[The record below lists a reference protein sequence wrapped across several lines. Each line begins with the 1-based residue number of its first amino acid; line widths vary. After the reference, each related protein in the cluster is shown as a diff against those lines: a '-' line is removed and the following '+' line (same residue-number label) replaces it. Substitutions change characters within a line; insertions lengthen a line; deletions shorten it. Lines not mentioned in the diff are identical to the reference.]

1 MINKRRGR
9 KPLNIPEQDKR
20 RTCSI
25 RASKTEYEIVKVFVK
40 LLRQDMEKCRV
51 FLGLAQPSDAVCP
64 PPPSTSESGTA
75 ESGASADSGLTPEQQ
90 TVFAAMAAGHNV
102 FLSGGAGTG
111 KTYLLEHF
119 IQYAQGEGKTVLR
132 MAPTGIAARIIHGTT
147 IHRAIH
153 APTTVIGPDNFQ
165 STDYACQMGKKVYEV
180 IARTDIIIVDEISMC
195 RSDLFAYLAKIIL
208 AEEQPHVP
216 FRFDAKEKKGNA
228 QSYEELLTPIKHPIQ
243 LILCGDFA
251 QLPPIIDKGSREVWR
266 RCYPENE
273 AGWPF
278 LTAQWDALQLKIF
291 DLKKVIRQA
300 DPAFA
305 EALNLIRRGNPA
317 GIQYINQNSAKMP
330 QPNCMTVCT
339 RNSEVDRI
347 NKEHYSQLDTQYQKT
362 YRLEEEGDV
371 TDDDKR
377 NIPGRLKLTPGAR
390 ILFLANDTE
399 ENPPRYA
406 NGSFGT
412 VTATKMDS
420 VMVELDSGS
429 SEIEVKRK
437 VWQVTR
443 PVLIEDEDTGE
454 KKVEEKVVGKF
465 SQIPVTLGWA
475 ITIHKSQG
483 QSYDAMNVD
492 PANIFAPGQLYVAL
506 SRCKDVH
513 KLHLSRPLV
522 PSDVITSDAVKRFY
536 GWTEQGVDSQK
547 EGE

>member
-1 MINKRRGR
+1 
-9 KPLNIPEQDKR
+9 
-20 RTCSI
+20 
-25 RASKTEYEIVKVFVK
+25 
-40 LLRQDMEKCRV
+40 MEKCCI
-51 FLGLAQPSDAVCP
+51 FLGIPQAANAVCP
-64 PPPSTSESGTA
+64 PSPPAPEPCTTQENVDVSST
-75 ESGASADSGLTPEQQ
+75 LTPEQQ
-90 TVFAAMAAGHNV
+90 DAFAAMADGHNV

-132 MAPTGIAARIIHGTT
+132 MAPTGIAARIIKGTT

-153 APTTVIGPDNFQ
+153 APTTVIGPDNFRLA
-165 STDYACQMGKKVYEV
+165 SYAHQMGKKVYEV
-180 IARTDIIIVDEISMC
+180 IARTDILIVDEISMC

-208 AEEQPHVP
+208 AEDQLHVP
-216 FRFDAKEKKGNA
+216 FRFDAKEEDTQKD
-228 QSYEELLTPIKHPIQ
+228 EELTPIRHHIQ

-251 QLPPIIDKGSREVWR
+251 QLPPIIGKDSREVWR

-278 LTAQWDALQLKIF
+278 LTAQWDALHLQIF
-291 DLKKVIRQA
+291 DLKKVIRQS

-317 GIQYINQNSAKMP
+317 GIQYINENSAKMP

-339 RNSEVDRI
+339 KNSEVDRI
-347 NKEHYSQLDTQYQKT
+347 NKEHYLQLDTQYQKT

-377 NIPGRLKLTPGAR
+377 NIPSRLKLTPGAR

-399 ENPPRYA
+399 ENPPRYS

-429 SEIEVKRK
+429 EIEVKRK
-437 VWQVTR
+437 IWQVTR

-454 KKVEEKVVGKF
+454 KRVEEKVVGKF
-465 SQIPVTLGWA
+465 SQIPVMLGWA

-513 KLHLSRPLV
+513 KMHLSRPLV
-522 PSDVITSDAVKRFY
+522 PSDVLTSDAVKRFY
-536 GWTEQGVDSQK
+536 GWIEQEVDPK
-547 EGE
+547 KKGE

>member
-1 MINKRRGR
+1 MSTKRRGR

-64 PPPSTSESGTA
+64 PPPSTSESGAA

-305 EALNLIRRGNPA
+305 EALNLIRRGDPA
-317 GIQYINQNSAKMP
+317 GIRYINQNSAKMP

-339 RNSEVDRI
+339 KNSEVDRI
-347 NKEHYSQLDTQYQKT
+347 NKEHYLQLDTQYQKT

-377 NIPGRLKLTPGAR
+377 NIPSRLKLTPGAR
-390 ILFLANDTE
+390 ILFLANDTDA
-399 ENPPRYA
+399 NPSRYS

-429 SEIEVKRK
+429 EIEVKRK
-437 VWQVTR
+437 IWQVTR

-454 KKVEEKVVGKF
+454 KRVEEKVVGKF

>member
-1 MINKRRGR
+1 M
-9 KPLNIPEQDKR
+9 
-20 RTCSI
+20 
-25 RASKTEYEIVKVFVK
+25 
-40 LLRQDMEKCRV
+40 
-51 FLGLAQPSDAVCP
+51 
-64 PPPSTSESGTA
+64 
-75 ESGASADSGLTPEQQ
+75 AD
-90 TVFAAMAAGHNV
+90 GHNV

-111 KTYLLEHF
+111 KTYVLEHF
-119 IQYAQGEGKTVLR
+119 IQYAQNEGKTVLR
-132 MAPTGIAARIIHGTT
+132 MAPTGIAARIIKGTT

-165 STDYACQMGKKVYEV
+165 LASYAHQMGKKVYEV
-180 IARTDIIIVDEISMC
+180 IARTDILIVDEISMC

-208 AEEQPHVP
+208 AEDQPHVP
-216 FRFDAKEKKGNA
+216 FRFDAKEEDTQKD
-228 QSYEELLTPIKHPIQ
+228 EELTPIRHHIQ

-251 QLPPIIDKGSREVWR
+251 QLPPIIGKDSREVWR

-317 GIQYINQNSAKMP
+317 GIQYINENSAKMP

-339 RNSEVDRI
+339 KNSEVDRI
-347 NKEHYSQLDTQYQKT
+347 NKEHYLQLDTQYQKT

-399 ENPPRYA
+399 ENPPRYS

-429 SEIEVKRK
+429 EIEVKRK
-437 VWQVTR
+437 IWQVTR

-454 KKVEEKVVGKF
+454 KRVEEKVVGKF
-465 SQIPVTLGWA
+465 SQIPVMLGWA

>member
-1 MINKRRGR
+1 MPTKRRGR
-9 KPLNIPEQDKR
+9 KPKNLSEDDKR
-20 RTCSI
+20 RPCTI
-25 RASKTEYEIVKVFVK
+25 RASKAEYEVIKVFVK
-40 LLRQDMEKCRV
+40 FLRKDMEKCCI
-51 FLGLAQPSDAVCP
+51 FLGIPQAANAVCP
-64 PPPSTSESGTA
+64 PSPPAPEPCTTQESVDVSST
-75 ESGASADSGLTPEQQ
+75 LTPEQQ
-90 TVFAAMAAGHNV
+90 DAFAAMADGHNV

-132 MAPTGIAARIIHGTT
+132 MAPTGIAARIIKGTT

-165 STDYACQMGKKVYEV
+165 LASYAHQMGKKVYEV
-180 IARTDIIIVDEISMC
+180 IARTDILIVDEISMC

-208 AEEQPHVP
+208 AEDQLHVP
-216 FRFDAKEKKGNA
+216 FRFDAKEEDTQKD
-228 QSYEELLTPIKHPIQ
+228 EELTPIRHHIQ

-251 QLPPIIDKGSREVWR
+251 QLPPIIGKDSREVWR

-317 GIQYINQNSAKMP
+317 GIQYINQNSSKMP
-330 QPNCMTVCT
+330 QSNCMTVCT
-339 RNSEVDRI
+339 KNSEVDRI
-347 NKEHYSQLDTQYQKT
+347 NKEHYLQLDTQYQKT

-377 NIPGRLKLTPGAR
+377 NIPSRLKLTPGAR

-399 ENPPRYA
+399 ENPPRYS

-429 SEIEVKRK
+429 EIEVKRK
-437 VWQVTR
+437 IWQVTR

-454 KKVEEKVVGKF
+454 KRVEEKVVGKF
-465 SQIPVTLGWA
+465 SQIPVMLGWA

-513 KLHLSRPLV
+513 KMHLSRPLV
-522 PSDVITSDAVKRFY
+522 PSDVLTSDAVKRFY
-536 GWTEQGVDSQK
+536 GWIEQEVDPK
-547 EGE
+547 EKGE

>member
-1 MINKRRGR
+1 MPTKRRGR
-9 KPLNIPEQDKR
+9 KPQNISEDDKR
-20 RTCSI
+20 RPCTI
-25 RASKTEYEIVKVFVK
+25 RASKAEYEVIKVFVK
-40 LLRQDMEKCRV
+40 FLRKDMEKCCI
-51 FLGLAQPSDAVCP
+51 FLGIPQAANTVCP
-64 PPPSTSESGTA
+64 PSPPAPEPCTVKE
-75 ESGASADSGLTPEQQ
+75 SADVSSTLTLEQQ
-90 TVFAAMAAGHNV
+90 DAFAAMADGHNV

-111 KTYLLEHF
+111 KTYVLEHF
-119 IQYAQGEGKTVLR
+119 IQYAQDEGKTVLR
-132 MAPTGIAARIIHGTT
+132 MAPTGIAARIIKGTT

-165 STDYACQMGKKVYEV
+165 LASYAHQMGKKVYEV
-180 IARTDIIIVDEISMC
+180 IARTDILIVDEISMC

-208 AEEQPHVP
+208 AEDQLHVP
-216 FRFDAKEKKGNA
+216 FRFDAKEEDTQKDKK
-228 QSYEELLTPIKHPIQ
+228 LTPIRHHIQ

-251 QLPPIIDKGSREVWR
+251 QLPPIIGKDSREVWR

-278 LTAQWDALQLKIF
+278 LTAQWDALKLKIF

-317 GIQYINQNSAKMP
+317 GIQYINENSSKMP

-339 RNSEVDRI
+339 KNSEVDRI

-399 ENPPRYA
+399 ENPPRYS

-429 SEIEVKRK
+429 EIEVKRK
-437 VWQVTR
+437 IWQVTR

-454 KKVEEKVVGKF
+454 KRVEEKVVGKF
-465 SQIPVTLGWA
+465 SQIPVMLGWA

-513 KLHLSRPLV
+513 KMHLSRPLV
-522 PSDVITSDAVKRFY
+522 PSDVLISDAVKRFY
-536 GWTEQGVDSQK
+536 GWIEQEVDPK
-547 EGE
+547 KKGE

>member
-1 MINKRRGR
+1 MSTKRRGR

-64 PPPSTSESGTA
+64 PPPSTSESGAA

-165 STDYACQMGKKVYEV
+165 TTDYAHQIGKKVYEV

-216 FRFDAKEKKGNA
+216 FRFDAKEKKENA

-278 LTAQWDALQLKIF
+278 LTAQWDALQLKTF
-291 DLKKVIRQA
+291 DLKKVIRQV

-305 EALNLIRRGNPA
+305 EALNLIRRGDPA
-317 GIQYINQNSAKMP
+317 GIRYINQNSAKMP

-420 VMVELDSGS
+420 VMVELDGG

-443 PVLIEDEDTGE
+443 PVLIEDENTGE

-492 PANIFAPGQLYVAL
+492 PANLFAPGQLYVAL

-513 KLHLSRPLV
+513 KMYLSRPLV

-536 GWTEQGVDSQK
+536 GWIEQEVDPK
-547 EGE
+547 EKGE

>member
-1 MINKRRGR
+1 
-9 KPLNIPEQDKR
+9 
-20 RTCSI
+20 
-25 RASKTEYEIVKVFVK
+25 
-40 LLRQDMEKCRV
+40 
-51 FLGLAQPSDAVCP
+51 
-64 PPPSTSESGTA
+64 
-75 ESGASADSGLTPEQQ
+75 
-90 TVFAAMAAGHNV
+90 
-102 FLSGGAGTG
+102 
-111 KTYLLEHF
+111 
-119 IQYAQGEGKTVLR
+119 
-132 MAPTGIAARIIHGTT
+132 MAPTGIAARIIKGTT

-165 STDYACQMGKKVYEV
+165 PASYAHQMGKKVYEV
-180 IARTDIIIVDEISMC
+180 IARTDILIVDEISMC

-208 AEEQPHVP
+208 AEDQLHVP
-216 FRFDAKEKKGNA
+216 FRFDAKEEDTQK
-228 QSYEELLTPIKHPIQ
+228 YENLTPIKHHIQ

-251 QLPPIIDKGSREVWR
+251 QLPPIIGKDSREVWR

-317 GIQYINQNSAKMP
+317 GIQYINENSAKMP

-339 RNSEVDRI
+339 KNSEVDRI

-377 NIPGRLKLTPGAR
+377 NIPSRLKLTLGAR

-399 ENPPRYA
+399 ENPPRYS

-429 SEIEVKRK
+429 EIEVKRK
-437 VWQVTR
+437 IWQVTR

-454 KKVEEKVVGKF
+454 KRVEEKVVGKF
-465 SQIPVTLGWA
+465 SQIPVMLGWA

-513 KLHLSRPLV
+513 KMHLSRPLV
-522 PSDVITSDAVKRFY
+522 PSDVLISDAVKRFY
-536 GWTEQGVDSQK
+536 GWIEQEVDPK
-547 EGE
+547 KKGE

>member
-64 PPPSTSESGTA
+64 PPPSTSESGAA

-90 TVFAAMAAGHNV
+90 IVFAAMVDGHNV

-165 STDYACQMGKKVYEV
+165 TTDYAHQIGKKVCEV

-216 FRFDAKEKKGNA
+216 FRFDAKEKKENA

-454 KKVEEKVVGKF
+454 KKGR
-465 SQIPVTLGWA
+465 
-475 ITIHKSQG
+475 
-483 QSYDAMNVD
+483 
-492 PANIFAPGQLYVAL
+492 
-506 SRCKDVH
+506 RCRCRRTG
-513 KLHLSRPLV
+513 SG
-522 PSDVITSDAVKRFY
+522 SS
-536 GWTEQGVDSQK
+536 
-547 EGE
+547 

>member
-1 MINKRRGR
+1 MPTKRRGR
-9 KPLNIPEQDKR
+9 KPQNISEDDKR
-20 RTCSI
+20 RPCTI
-25 RASKTEYEIVKVFVK
+25 RASKAEYEVIKVFVK
-40 LLRQDMEKCRV
+40 FLRKDMEKCCI
-51 FLGLAQPSDAVCP
+51 FLGIPQATNAVR
-64 PPPSTSESGTA
+64 PPSPPAPESCTA
-75 ESGASADSGLTPEQQ
+75 QESVVQGSTLTLEQQ
-90 TVFAAMAAGHNV
+90 DAFDAMADGHNV

-111 KTYLLEHF
+111 KTYVLEHF
-119 IQYAQGEGKTVLR
+119 IQYAQNEGKTVLR
-132 MAPTGIAARIIHGTT
+132 MAPTGIAARIIKGTT

-165 STDYACQMGKKVYEV
+165 LASYAHQMGKKVYEV
-180 IARTDIIIVDEISMC
+180 IARTDILIVDEISMC

-208 AEEQPHVP
+208 AEDQLHVP
-216 FRFDAKEKKGNA
+216 FRFDAKEEDTQKD
-228 QSYEELLTPIKHPIQ
+228 EELTPIRHHIQ

-251 QLPPIIDKGSREVWR
+251 QLPPIIGKDSREVWR

-305 EALNLIRRGNPA
+305 EALNLIRRGDPA
-317 GIQYINQNSAKMP
+317 GIRYINQNSAKMP

-339 RNSEVDRI
+339 KNSEVDRI
-347 NKEHYSQLDTQYQKT
+347 NKEHYLQLDTQYQKT

-377 NIPGRLKLTPGAR
+377 NIPSRLKLTPGAR

-399 ENPPRYA
+399 ENPPRYS

-429 SEIEVKRK
+429 EIEVKRK
-437 VWQVTR
+437 IWQVTR

-454 KKVEEKVVGKF
+454 KRVEEKVVGKF
-465 SQIPVTLGWA
+465 SQIPVMLGWA

-513 KLHLSRPLV
+513 KMHLSRPLV
-522 PSDVITSDAVKRFY
+522 PSDVLTSDAVKRFY
-536 GWTEQGVDSQK
+536 GWIEQEVDPK
-547 EGE
+547 EKGE